1 MATNRRDLIRM
12 TDVELATFIEEQK
25 SLQVACREK
34 DGSIHLSTL
43 WFAVVDDLLAFGTY
57 SKAQKILNLQRDD
70 RITVLLEDGETYET
84 LRGVMVKGRAVL
96 RGQDDPDGV
105 REVARAVMR
114 RNQPEIPEEFF
125 EEASEVWAAKRTAV
139 LIRPEKVVSWDH
151 TKLDGVY

>member
-1 MATNRRDLIRM
+1 
-12 TDVELATFIEEQK
+12 
-25 SLQVACREK
+25 
-34 DGSIHLSTL
+34 
-43 WFAVVDDLLAFGTY
+43 VVDELLAFGTY
-57 SKAQKILNLQRDD
+57 SKSQKILNLQRDD

-84 LRGVMVKGRAVL
+84 LRGVMIKGRAVL
-96 RGQDDPDGV
+96 RGQDNPDGV